1 MKKRMI
7 SLMLSIALVAT
18 LVPVDSVK
26 AAEINELEQIESDAV
41 SEFMK
46 DYQIYNVDGK
56 QRVVGNNGTAYDE
69 ITYLS
74 VDAVQSLDDEKREA
88 YVDLCDGIASWI
100 EGGYELERAVIAVDN
115 NGDLN
120 WYWSVPVGE
129 LGHFQNKLSAD
140 LPAVE
145 NLWEDTE
152 IQDTI
157 NTAAEELD
165 NTETEHVVQG
175 EDTVGIAE
183 QTTETIGGNENAFEP
198 ETVVEQ

>member
-74 VDAVQSLDDEKREA
+74 VDAVQSLDDEKRE
-88 YVDLCDGIASWI
+88 GM
-100 EGGYELERAVIAVDN
+100 
-115 NGDLN
+115 
-120 WYWSVPVGE
+120 
-129 LGHFQNKLSAD
+129 
-140 LPAVE
+140 
-145 NLWEDTE
+145 
-152 IQDTI
+152 
-157 NTAAEELD
+157 
-165 NTETEHVVQG
+165 
-175 EDTVGIAE
+175 
-183 QTTETIGGNENAFEP
+183 
-198 ETVVEQ
+198 